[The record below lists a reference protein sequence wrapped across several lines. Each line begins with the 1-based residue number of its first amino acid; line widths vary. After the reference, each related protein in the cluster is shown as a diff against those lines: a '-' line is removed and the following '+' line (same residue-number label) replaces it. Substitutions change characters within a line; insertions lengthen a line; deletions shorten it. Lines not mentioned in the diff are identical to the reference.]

1 MEQHGI
7 RKTPV
12 TPPRGKAL
20 EAIDAIVDNAIEQ
33 VFAEYYNEKD
43 VRGSIDVNV
52 EGPDPK
58 KEHSYTLYA
67 RLGYQLDQHGCRST
81 RIMIGDDE
89 YAIKVHASVVDQKHL
104 RSETVASELVD
115 DVIRGIL
122 CGLPSD
128 KSEESY
134 RAALRYLILENA
146 GYFTKPMLYEQAARI
161 GIKDQEKIDR
171 ALNELMEDDII
182 VLVDVGVDPEIPDP
196 DMPGKAFRRAA
207 AS

>member
-1 MEQHGI
+1 MEQKDI
-7 RKTPV
+7 KKTPV
-12 TPPRGKAL
+12 TPPEGGGLK
-20 EAIDAIVDNAIEQ
+20 AIDKVVDNAIDK

-43 VRGSIDVNV
+43 VRGSIDVSV
-52 EGPDPK
+52 EGPNPK

-67 RLGYQLDQHGCRST
+67 RLGYLLDQHGCRST
-81 RIMIGDDE
+81 RIMIGDNE

-122 CGLPSD
+122 HGMPPD
-128 KSEESY
+128 KSEGTFV
-134 RAALRYLILENA
+134 AALRYLILENT
-146 GYFTKPMLYEQAARI
+146 GYFTKPMLYAQAAKI
-161 GIKDQEKIDR
+161 GITDPKKVDR
-171 ALNELMEDDII
+171 VLNELMEDDII
-182 VLVDVGVDPEIPDP
+182 VLVDVGMDPEIPDP